1 MKFKFIKQHWSKLGA
16 RNQSHADSI
25 TFKEQAKLSQGRY
38 FLSTSFFFIMLWHVN
53 CSKFLF
59 RNLFMDWFNREKT
72 SRIKSSL
79 LVLIFFLP
87 LVFNFFLSLV
97 RIILDSKIYLY
108 SATEFEKSTLA
119 DTEMSQVQI
128 LNLKKIL
135 LDKENNFAILSYYA
149 HMSFLL

>member
-1 MKFKFIKQHWSKLGA
+1 MKFKFIKQHWPKLGA
-16 RNQSHADSI
+16 RNWSPAADPI
-25 TFKEQAKLSQGRY
+25 TFKEQAKLSQRWY

-119 DTEMSQVQI
+119 DIEMSQV
-128 LNLKKIL
+128 
-135 LDKENNFAILSYYA
+135 
-149 HMSFLL
+149 